1 MQKNKQT
8 NVLHTSSSSRLKSE
22 DQAMDIRQAKKK
34 VEENISEKFHGRREV
49 VRYDSPTKQRL
60 LDAEEK
66 IIEEYKIS
74 RLP

>member
-1 MQKNKQT
+1 
-8 NVLHTSSSSRLKSE
+8 
-22 DQAMDIRQAKKK
+22 MDIRQAKKK